1 MENLKIETRQRL
13 LQAID
18 SKYETLSDLKSTHE
32 ADIESLTQTIDSLQV
47 TSFSLL
53 STIRIMYEI
62 GSNDNQSES
71 DLSISLFQSFRI
83 SLMTP

>member
-47 TSFSLL
+47 TTFSLL
-53 STIRIMYEI
+53 NTTPITYKTIINLNLIYSFPYSNLS
-62 GSNDNQSES
+62 GSA
-71 DLSISLFQSFRI
+71 R
-83 SLMTP
+83 